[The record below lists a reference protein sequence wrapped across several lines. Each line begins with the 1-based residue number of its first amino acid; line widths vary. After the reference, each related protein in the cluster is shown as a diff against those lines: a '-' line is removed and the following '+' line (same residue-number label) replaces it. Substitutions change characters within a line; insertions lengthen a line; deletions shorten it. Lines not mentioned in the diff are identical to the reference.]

1 MKLLRHGTTTPPK
14 GPILLDGSGLRE
26 YEGEDLRREIGVI
39 FQDYLRY
46 DLLVRENIGFGKVD
60 SGGDRPRVESAAVK
74 SLAGS
79 VIDRLPNEYEQ
90 MVGGRFEGGVDLSGG
105 EWQKF
110 APPRA
115 CQHDAPLSILG
126 EPSATLDGRAGHE
139 VFPRF
144 AELRRAVLVSHRFS
158 TIRMADRIPVP
169 ADGSMKEQGTHEQPL
184 SRGGRQAELLELQAA
199 GYRKKVKMN
208 D

>member
-90 MVGGRFEGGVDLSGG
+90 MRSE
-105 EWQKF
+105 EQ
-110 APPRA
+110 
-115 CQHDAPLSILG
+115 C
-126 EPSATLDGRAGHE
+126 
-139 VFPRF
+139 
-144 AELRRAVLVSHRFS
+144 
-158 TIRMADRIPVP
+158 PVC
-169 ADGSMKEQGTHEQPL
+169 S
-184 SRGGRQAELLELQAA
+184 
-199 GYRKKVKMN
+199 
-208 D
+208 

>member
-1 MKLLRHGTTTPPK
+1 MKRRSIAC
-14 GPILLDGSGLRE
+14 GPR
-26 YEGEDLRREIGVI
+26 
-39 FQDYLRY
+39 
-46 DLLVRENIGFGKVD
+46 
-60 SGGDRPRVESAAVK
+60 A
-74 SLAGS
+74 
-79 VIDRLPNEYEQ
+79 
-90 MVGGRFEGGVDLSGG
+90 LS
-105 EWQKF
+105 WWW
-110 APPRA
+110 A
-115 CQHDAPLSILG
+115 CQHDAPLPILG

-199 GYRKKVKMN
+199 GYR
-208 D
+208 